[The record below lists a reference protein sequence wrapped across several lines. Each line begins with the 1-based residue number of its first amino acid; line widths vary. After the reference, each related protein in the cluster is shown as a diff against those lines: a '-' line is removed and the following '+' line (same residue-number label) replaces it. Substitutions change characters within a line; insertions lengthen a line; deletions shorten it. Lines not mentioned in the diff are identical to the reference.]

1 MCAGHASHMPLGEP
15 GWWNRPTETRLRNM
29 FSFLQATVENSSEH
43 TSSSQRSKSVLL
55 HFYKMIPQTEDIA
68 TARDSLEV
76 AASEDRVFCEESRC
90 NQLQTA
96 ADVYR
101 RIVEHLQR
109 QQQCQNKP
117 NAHEETLKQIWISS
131 FTGGNIYYRA

>member
-1 MCAGHASHMPLGEP
+1 
-15 GWWNRPTETRLRNM
+15 
-29 FSFLQATVENSSEH
+29 
-43 TSSSQRSKSVLL
+43 
-55 HFYKMIPQTEDIA
+55 MIPQTEDIA
-68 TARDSLEV
+68 TAQGNLDI
-76 AASEDRVFCEESRC
+76 AASDDKIFCEESRC

-109 QQQCQNKP
+109 QMQFQDQANT
-117 NAHEETLKQIWISS
+117 HEETLKQIWISS